1 LLPARIDSQAR
12 KNAMDDE
19 TKIWF
24 EALSGR
30 AANDSHGAAREAHA
44 LRAAML
50 RQPRP
55 ETAAVSERDVTR
67 EAQLLERARR
77 EGLFPA
83 AGARGPFRWG
93 RLAGWPAFGAY
104 TAVACSA
111 LVAFILWHAPKQT
124 EVVRGAPAEIVTLQA
139 SDPIALKRTLLEEL
153 RAAGVK
159 ATGYERLGVQGID
172 ADLPTPIPDRVRAVL
187 GRHHIG
193 TPPDAVLRIEI
204 RPAAP

>member
-1 LLPARIDSQAR
+1 
-12 KNAMDDE
+12 MDDE
-19 TKIWF
+19 TDIWF

-30 AANDSHGAAREAHA
+30 AANDGRGAAREAQT

-50 RQPRP
+50 RLPKP
-55 ETAAVSERDVTR
+55 EPAVVPERDGSR
-67 EAQLLERARR
+67 EARLLERARR
-77 EGLFPA
+77 EGLIPTARARGSF
-83 AGARGPFRWG
+83 RGPFWWE

-104 TAVACSA
+104 TAAACCA
-111 LVAFILWHAPKQT
+111 LVAFILWHAPRQT
-124 EVVRGAPAEIVTLQA
+124 EVVRGASGEIVTLQA
-139 SDPIALKRTLLEEL
+139 SDPIALKRALLDEL

-187 GRHHIG
+187 GRHHIR

-204 RPAAP
+204 RPPAP